1 LLSWDLEYDMVIAG
15 SGVGAL
21 TAALAANDAGLSV
34 AVFEKSRLIGGASAI
49 TNEEVWIP
57 YNSVELEEGFKDSE
71 SLAEKYFS

>member
-1 LLSWDLEYDMVIAG
+1 MSWDLEYDMVIAG

-49 TNEEVWIP
+49 TNVDVWIP
-57 YNSVELEEGFKDSE
+57 PDKNRYRFEIQPYT
-71 SLAEKYFS
+71 A